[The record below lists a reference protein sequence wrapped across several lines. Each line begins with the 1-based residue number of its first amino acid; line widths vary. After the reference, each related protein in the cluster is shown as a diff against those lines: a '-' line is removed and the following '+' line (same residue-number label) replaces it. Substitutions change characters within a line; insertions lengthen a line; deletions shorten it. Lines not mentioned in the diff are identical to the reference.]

1 MLAQAASESNAADQ
15 NLIRINASI
24 ISKMWIRQI
33 MNAFNR
39 AAARAQNPLAPFA
52 GRTIALRCGDVGAI
66 AACIDGRGCLSPLA
80 PFAVGAR
87 IRADA
92 SLSLAGID
100 WRAAGAAAAR
110 CGNDAMAT
118 ERRPILRWRA
128 EGDVELLRAL
138 RLLFARAA
146 ADWPDCLA
154 AAGGGAG
161 ESIALQALI
170 GRRRLARSRF
180 LSSLGE
186 RARAGAKSFVVDRD
200 LATGFFSRAAALRA
214 RIDALAGAEEAKQ

>member
-1 MLAQAASESNAADQ
+1 
-15 NLIRINASI
+15 
-24 ISKMWIRQI
+24 MWIRQI
-33 MNAFNR
+33 LNAFNR

-52 GRTIALRCGDVGAI
+52 GRTIALRCGDAGAI
-66 AACIDGRGCLSPLA
+66 AARIDERGCLSPLA

-110 CGNDAMAT
+110 VGDGAT
-118 ERRPILRWRA
+118 ARARRPILRWRA

>member
-1 MLAQAASESNAADQ
+1 M
-15 NLIRINASI
+15 
-24 ISKMWIRQI
+24 
-33 MNAFNR
+33 
-39 AAARAQNPLAPFA
+39 
-52 GRTIALRCGDVGAI
+52 
-66 AACIDGRGCLSPLA
+66 
-80 PFAVGAR
+80 
-87 IRADA
+87 
-92 SLSLAGID
+92 
-100 WRAAGAAAAR
+100 
-110 CGNDAMAT
+110 
-118 ERRPILRWRA
+118 RWRA

-138 RLLFARAA
+138 RILFARAA

-161 ESIALQALI
+161 ESIALRALI

-200 LATGFFSRAAALRA
+200 SATGFFSRAAALRA

>member
-1 MLAQAASESNAADQ
+1 MLAQAAIESNAADQ
-15 NLIRINASI
+15 KLIRINASI

-33 MNAFNR
+33 LNAFNR

-52 GRTIALRCGDVGAI
+52 GRTIALRCGDAGAI
-66 AACIDGRGCLSPLA
+66 AVCIDERGCLSPLA

-110 CGNDAMAT
+110 GDGAMET

-128 EGDVELLRAL
+128 EGDVELLRVL

-161 ESIALQALI
+161 ESIALRALI

-200 LATGFFSRAAALRA
+200 SATGFFSRAAALRA

>member
-1 MLAQAASESNAADQ
+1 
-15 NLIRINASI
+15 
-24 ISKMWIRQI
+24 MWIRQI
-33 MNAFNR
+33 LNAFNR

-52 GRTIALRCGDVGAI
+52 GRTIALRCGDAGAI
-66 AACIDGRGCLSPLA
+66 AARIDERGCLSPLA

-110 CGNDAMAT
+110 GDGAT
-118 ERRPILRWRA
+118 ARERRPILRWRA
-128 EGDVELLRAL
+128 EGDVELLRVL

-161 ESIALQALI
+161 ESIALQALV

-200 LATGFFSRAAALRA
+200 SATGFFSRAAALRA

>member
-1 MLAQAASESNAADQ
+1 
-15 NLIRINASI
+15 
-24 ISKMWIRQI
+24 MWIRQI
-33 MNAFNR
+33 LNAFNR

-52 GRTIALRCGDVGAI
+52 GRTIALRCGAAGAI
-66 AACIDGRGCLSPLA
+66 AARIDGRGCLSPLA
-80 PFAVGAR
+80 PFSVGAR

-110 CGNDAMAT
+110 CGNGAMET

-200 LATGFFSRAAALRA
+200 SATGFFSRAAALRA

>member
-1 MLAQAASESNAADQ
+1 
-15 NLIRINASI
+15 
-24 ISKMWIRQI
+24 MWIRQI
-33 MNAFNR
+33 LNAFNR

-52 GRTIALRCGDVGAI
+52 GRTIALRCGDAGAI
-66 AACIDGRGCLSPLA
+66 AARIDGRGCLSPLA

-110 CGNDAMAT
+110 GGSSDGAT
-118 ERRPILRWRA
+118 ARERRPILRWRA

-138 RLLFARAA
+138 RILFARAA

-200 LATGFFSRAAALRA
+200 SATGFFSRAAALRA

>member
-1 MLAQAASESNAADQ
+1 
-15 NLIRINASI
+15 
-24 ISKMWIRQI
+24 MWIRQI
-33 MNAFNR
+33 LNAFNR

-52 GRTIALRCGDVGAI
+52 GRTIALRCGDAGAI
-66 AACIDGRGCLSPLA
+66 AARIDERGCLSPLA
-80 PFAVGAR
+80 PFSVGAR

-110 CGNDAMAT
+110 VGNGAMET

-128 EGDVELLRAL
+128 EGDVELLRVL

-161 ESIALQALI
+161 ESIALRALV

-200 LATGFFSRAAALRA
+200 SATGFFSRAAALRA

>member
-1 MLAQAASESNAADQ
+1 
-15 NLIRINASI
+15 
-24 ISKMWIRQI
+24 MWIRQI
-33 MNAFNR
+33 LNAFNR

-52 GRTIALRCGDVGAI
+52 GRTIALRCGAAGAI
-66 AACIDGRGCLSPLA
+66 AARIDGRGCLSPLA
-80 PFAVGAR
+80 PFSVGAR

-110 CGNDAMAT
+110 GGSSWRGNGAMAT

-128 EGDVELLRAL
+128 EGDVELLRVL
-138 RLLFARAA
+138 RLLFAGAA

-200 LATGFFSRAAALRA
+200 SATGFFSRAAALRA

>member
-1 MLAQAASESNAADQ
+1 
-15 NLIRINASI
+15 
-24 ISKMWIRQI
+24 MWIRQI
-33 MNAFNR
+33 LNAFNR

-52 GRTIALRCGDVGAI
+52 GRTIALRCGDAGAI
-66 AACIDGRGCLSPLA
+66 AARIDGRGCLSPLA
-80 PFAVGAR
+80 PFSVGAR

-110 CGNDAMAT
+110 VSDGAT
-118 ERRPILRWRA
+118 ARERRPILRWRA

-138 RLLFARAA
+138 RFLFARAA

-161 ESIALQALI
+161 ESIALRALI

-200 LATGFFSRAAALRA
+200 SATGFFSRAAALRA